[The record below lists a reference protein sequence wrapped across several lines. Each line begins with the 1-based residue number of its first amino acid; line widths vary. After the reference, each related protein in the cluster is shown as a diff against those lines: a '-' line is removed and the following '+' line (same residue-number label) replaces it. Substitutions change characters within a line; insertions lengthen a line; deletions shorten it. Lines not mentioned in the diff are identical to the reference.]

1 MRILIVGAGGL
12 GGFYGAR
19 LLAAGRDVTFLLRP
33 KSAVRMVKSGL
44 HMKSPAGD
52 VSVPRPK
59 VVTTDGLHETFDLVI
74 LTCKARDLED
84 AMESLAGAMGAETA
98 ILPLL
103 NGMTHMAKLD
113 ERFGRERVLG
123 GACYISATREAD
135 GTIRHMGQPDRVVF
149 GDRDEPN
156 GARIQAVAKEICGA
170 GFEAERLD
178 NILQAMWEKWSFIAT
193 SAGITCLMR
202 AAIGDILA
210 AGYGELPMQLLRENT
225 SIAAAEGF
233 PPSDDLMR
241 RAEAMFHQV
250 GSTFKAS
257 MLRDIEAGNPIEA
270 QQIVGDLLERGRAK
284 GLNTPL
290 LEVVHAH
297 LRSYEEQR
305 KREQGKTGNR
315 D

>member
-1 MRILIVGAGGL
+1 MVGAGGL

-33 KSAVRMVKSGL
+33 KSAERMLKDGL
-44 HMKSPAGD
+44 QMKSPAGD
-52 VSVPRPK
+52 VSIANPA
-59 VVTTDGLHETFDLVI
+59 VVTAEQLHETFDLVI

-84 AMESLAGAMGAETA
+84 AMESLAGAMGPETA
-98 ILPLL
+98 ILPLM

-113 ERFGRERVLG
+113 ARFGRGRVLG

-149 GDRDEPN
+149 GDRDDPN
-156 GARIQAVAKEICGA
+156 GARILAVAKEICGA
-170 GFEAERLD
+170 GFDAERLD

-202 AAIGDILA
+202 AAIGDLIA
-210 AGYGELPMQLLRENT
+210 AGYEGLAMQLFRENT

-233 PPSDDLMR
+233 PAGRDLIG
-241 RAEAMFHQV
+241 RAETMFSQV

-270 QQIVGDLLERGRAK
+270 QQIVGDLLELGRAK
-284 GLNTPL
+284 GLATPL

-305 KREQGKTGNR
+305 TRLG
-315 D
+315 